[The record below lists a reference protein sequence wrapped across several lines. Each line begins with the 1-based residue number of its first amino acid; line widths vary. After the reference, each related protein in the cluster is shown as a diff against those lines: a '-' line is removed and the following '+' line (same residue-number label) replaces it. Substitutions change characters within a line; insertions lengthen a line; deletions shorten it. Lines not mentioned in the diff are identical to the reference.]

1 MAFSRRDFLTTAVV
15 GSLSLGLEGQEQKE
29 QDSKRAQTRTLAGK
43 LPILVS
49 SANGYNYLDDAYNFL
64 GGGSDTLDAALRGTD
79 NLFELQA
86 YAGLATLLLAPLALA
101 SPTRLTPRF
110 AS

>member
-15 GSLSLGLEGQEQKE
+15 GSLSLGLESQEQKE

-43 LPILVS
+43 PPLLVS

-64 GGGSDTLDAALRGTD
+64 HGGGGTLDGALRGGRGPGD
-79 NLFELQA
+79 DPNGHSG
-86 YAGLATLLLAPLALA
+86 GLRRLANQE
-101 SPTRLTPRF
+101 RGG
-110 AS
+110 